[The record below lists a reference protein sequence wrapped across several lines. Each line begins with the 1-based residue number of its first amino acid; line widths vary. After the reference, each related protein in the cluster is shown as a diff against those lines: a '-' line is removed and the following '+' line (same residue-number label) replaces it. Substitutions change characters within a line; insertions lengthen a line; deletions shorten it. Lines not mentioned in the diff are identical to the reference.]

1 MSTTRLLISTFVR
14 SINLCIVLTCSY
26 WKLEAAVSGKLIL
39 HHVDTCLQTL
49 AVTNKF
55 HLKPLLLSVSPL
67 HWHRGKHLNIRK
79 SLTST
84 DLMKVARQ
92 DIKVSWRDRNL
103 YHVSVFFQIPFP
115 LCTGF
120 CSKLLNIIFVF
131 ISFLCCC
138 LGLRVVKLHA
148 RIIKTLITA
157 LCKSEMCH
165 CETFIIFNIHSVME
179 VLYTQ

>member
-67 HWHRGKHLNIRK
+67 HWHCGKHLNIRK
-79 SLTST
+79 SSTST

-138 LGLRVVKLHA
+138 LGHEGYK
-148 RIIKTLITA
+148 ITCQRHKDA
-157 LCKSEMCH
+157 NH
-165 CETFIIFNIHSVME
+165 CAAV
-179 VLYTQ
+179 